1 MTTEPTTK
9 PLSGRIAL
17 VTGASRGIGRAV
29 VMALS
34 KAGAHVIL
42 VARTTGALEEL
53 DDDVRARGGTAT
65 LVQLD
70 LRKPERVDALG
81 PSIFER
87 WGKLDILVA
96 NAGVLGPL
104 SPLPHITN
112 DAWADVMEINLHA
125 NWRLIRTLDPLLR
138 RSDAGRAIF
147 VSSGAAAAKNAFWG
161 PYAVSKAGLEAL
173 VKTYAHEIEETPVR
187 ANIINPGP
195 IRTGMRAKAFPGED
209 PMTLAT
215 PEQIAPLFVELAD
228 PALTVNGQV
237 FDFKRPQAA

>member
-1 MTTEPTTK
+1 MNTPTNEK
-9 PLSGRIAL
+9 RLAGRIAL

-29 VMALS
+29 VLALAD
-34 KAGAHVIL
+34 AGAHVII
-42 VARTTGALEEL
+42 VARTTGALEEV
-53 DDDVRARGGTAT
+53 DDAVRARGGSAT
-65 LVQLD
+65 LVNLD
-70 LRKPERVDALG
+70 MRKPDRVDALG
-81 PSIFER
+81 PGVFER

-104 SPLPHITN
+104 SPLAHVTN
-112 DAWADVMEINLHA
+112 DAWADTMEINLNA

-147 VSSGAAAAKNAFWG
+147 VSSGAATAKNAYWG

-173 VKTYAHEIEETPVR
+173 VKTYAHEIEATPIR

-195 IRTGMRAKAFPGED
+195 IRTAMRAKAFPGED

-215 PEQIAPLFVELAD
+215 PEDIAPLFLELAD
-228 PALTVNGQV
+228 PALSANGQV
-237 FDFKRPQAA
+237 FNFKRQTV